1 MAVSKGKLLPI
12 RVKAAATRP
21 GYRTSLSGGAAAIYE
36 LPSPKPPLRTVMVRA
51 DASMVVG
58 LRFSTTF
65 REPIRVNRVLDRT
78 FEIRTVVYRLVRK
91 ECDMAIRASGDI
103 GNRLDAAIRVTR
115 PAQSRGDT
123 RQTIGSP
130 VGAAADLILTI
141 YSVLIDES
149 HVIAT

>member
-21 GYRTSLSGGAAAIYE
+21 GYRTSLSAGSAAVYE

-58 LRFSTTF
+58 QKFLTLF
-65 REPIRVNRVLDRT
+65 REPILVSRVLGRS
-78 FEIRTVVYRLVRK
+78 FEIRAAVYRLLRLD
-91 ECDMAIRASGDI
+91 CDIAIRTSGDI
-103 GNRLDAAIRVTR
+103 VNRLDAAIRVTR
-115 PAQSRGDT
+115 PAQCRGDT
-123 RQTIGSP
+123 RQIIGSP
-130 VGAAADLILTI
+130 VGTAADLNLTI